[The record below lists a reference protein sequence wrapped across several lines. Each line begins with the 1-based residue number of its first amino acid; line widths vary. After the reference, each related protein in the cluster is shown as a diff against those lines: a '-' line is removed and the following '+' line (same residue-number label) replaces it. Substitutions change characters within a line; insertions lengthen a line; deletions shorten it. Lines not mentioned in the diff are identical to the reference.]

1 MKKKSKKSSN
11 KSSNKTRSST
21 RDDAADVDESSHDLS
36 DGGSSKGRRVTID
49 PEEFVRA
56 WTAAGSV
63 AEVADQF
70 GIKPTSAT
78 ALASRLRKAGV
89 DQLKHFARR
98 SGKPIDARALNKI
111 AKSGG

>member
-11 KSSNKTRSST
+11 KTRSSSH
-21 RDDAADVDESSHDLS
+21 DDELTDTAGDESSGD
-36 DGGSSKGRRVTID
+36 DPKARRVTID

-56 WTAAGSV
+56 WTAADSV
-63 AEVADQF
+63 AEVAGQF
-70 GIKPTSAT
+70 GVKSTSAT

-89 DQLKHFARR
+89 TELKHFARR
-98 SGKPIDARALNKI
+98 SGKPIDAKALNKI